1 MLKKIPT
8 LTLNTPLHTGRAR
21 SSEEA
26 PNVLLYLV
34 RGAISIATLGQGWG
48 WVRWGR
54 VFLVLLLLSLLLLQ
68 SCRHD
73 IIVWP
78 SEEEEVGGTRTDSIL
93 GFYLLNEGNMGSNKC
108 TMDYY
113 DYTTGTYIRNIY
125 GNANPS
131 AVKELGDVGNDLRIY
146 GNRMWAVINCS
157 NKIEVMEARTARRVG
172 QVNLANCRYIAFHE
186 GYAYVTSYAGPVQ
199 INPGY
204 EQKGM
209 VVKIDTATL
218 EKVDTCIVGFQP
230 DRLDIANGKIFVA
243 NSGGYMFPN
252 YENTV
257 SVIDLA
263 TFCEEMRIPVAVNLH
278 HLMADSDGQLW
289 VSSRGDYYGNTSAL
303 FCITDPAGTPQV
315 RRITTQD
322 GTDLVVENMT
332 LRGDSLYVIGTEF
345 SYATM
350 QNHTN
355 YGIVNVRTRQVLTTN
370 FITDGTDASIME
382 PYGIAVH
389 PHTGEILI
397 GDARTHVNPGTLFCF
412 SPEGLLLWKVRTGD
426 IPAHFAFLYER

>member
-34 RGAISIATLGQGWG
+34 RGAISIATRGQGWG
-48 WVRWGR
+48 WVRWGW
-54 VFLVLLLLSLLLLQ
+54 VFLLLSLLFLLLQ

-108 TMDYY
+108 TMDFY

-230 DRLDIANGKIFVA
+230 DRLDIAGGKIFVA

-257 SVIDLA
+257 SVVDIG
-263 TFCEEMRIPVAVNLH
+263 TFREEGRIPVAVNLH
-278 HLMADSDGQLW
+278 HLLADSDGQLW

>member
-34 RGAISIATLGQGWG
+34 RGAISIATRGQGWG
-48 WVRWGR
+48 WV
-54 VFLVLLLLSLLLLQ
+54 FLLLFLLLLLLQ

-73 IIVWP
+73 VIVWP
-78 SEEEEVGGTRTDSIL
+78 SEEEEMGDTRQDSIL

-108 TMDYY
+108 TMDFY

-186 GYAYVTSYAGPVQ
+186 SYAYVTSYAGPVQ

-230 DRLDIANGKIFVA
+230 DRLDIAGGKIFVA

-257 SVIDLA
+257 SVVDIG
-263 TFCEEMRIPVAVNLH
+263 TFREEGRIPVAVNLH
-278 HLMADSDGQLW
+278 HLLADSDERLL

>member
-34 RGAISIATLGQGWG
+34 RGAISIATRGQGWG
-48 WVRWGR
+48 WVRWGW
-54 VFLVLLLLSLLLLQ
+54 VFLLLSLLFLLLQ

-108 TMDYY
+108 TMDFY

-230 DRLDIANGKIFVA
+230 DRLDIAGGKIFVA

-257 SVIDLA
+257 SVVDIG
-263 TFCEEMRIPVAVNLH
+263 TFREEGRIPVAVNLH
-278 HLMADSDGQLW
+278 HLLADSDGQLW

-389 PHTGEILI
+389 PRTGEILI

>member
-34 RGAISIATLGQGWG
+34 RGAISIATRGQGWG
-48 WVRWGR
+48 WV
-54 VFLVLLLLSLLLLQ
+54 FLLLFLLLLLLQ

-73 IIVWP
+73 VIVWP
-78 SEEEEVGGTRTDSIL
+78 SEEEEMGDTRQDSIL

-108 TMDYY
+108 TMDFY

-230 DRLDIANGKIFVA
+230 DRLDIAGGKIFVA

-257 SVIDLA
+257 SVVDIG
-263 TFCEEMRIPVAVNLH
+263 TFREEGRIPVAVNLH
-278 HLMADSDGQLW
+278 HLLADSDGQLW

>member
-1 MLKKIPT
+1 MQNQSPT
-8 LTLNTPLHTGRAR
+8 NTLYSPPLG
-21 SSEEA
+21 
-26 PNVLLYLV
+26 
-34 RGAISIATLGQGWG
+34 GAG
-48 WVRWGR
+48 GR
-54 VFLVLLLLSLLLLQ
+54 VFLFFLLLSLLLLLQ

-78 SEEEEVGGTRTDSIL
+78 SEEEGVGDTRTDSIL

-230 DRLDIANGKIFVA
+230 DRLDIVDDKIFVA

-257 SVIDLA
+257 SVVDIG
-263 TFCEEMRIPVAVNLH
+263 TFREEGRIPVAVNLH
-278 HLMADSDGQLW
+278 HLLAAPDGRLW

-315 RRITTQD
+315 QRITTQA

>member
-34 RGAISIATLGQGWG
+34 RGAISIATRGQGWG
-48 WVRWGR
+48 WV
-54 VFLVLLLLSLLLLQ
+54 FLLLFLLLLQ

-73 IIVWP
+73 VIVWP
-78 SEEEEVGGTRTDSIL
+78 SEEEEVGGTRQDSIL

-108 TMDYY
+108 TMDFY

-230 DRLDIANGKIFVA
+230 DRLDIAGGKIFVA

-257 SVIDLA
+257 SVVDIG
-263 TFCEEMRIPVAVNLH
+263 TFREEGRIPVAVNLH
-278 HLMADSDGQLW
+278 HLLADSDGQLW

>member
-34 RGAISIATLGQGWG
+34 RGAISIATRGQGWG
-48 WVRWGR
+48 WV
-54 VFLVLLLLSLLLLQ
+54 FLLLFLLLLQ

-73 IIVWP
+73 VIVWP

-108 TMDYY
+108 TMDFY

-230 DRLDIANGKIFVA
+230 DRLDIAGGKIFVA

-257 SVIDLA
+257 SVVDIG
-263 TFCEEMRIPVAVNLH
+263 TFREEGRIPVAVNLH

>member
-8 LTLNTPLHTGRAR
+8 LTLNTPLHTGR
-21 SSEEA
+21 
-26 PNVLLYLV
+26 
-34 RGAISIATLGQGWG
+34 GWG

-54 VFLVLLLLSLLLLQ
+54 VFLLSLLLLLLQ

-257 SVIDLA
+257 SVVDIG
-263 TFCEEMRIPVAVNLH
+263 TFREEGRIPVAVNLH
-278 HLMADSDGQLW
+278 HLLADSEGQLW

-315 RRITTQD
+315 QRITAQD

>member
-1 MLKKIPT
+1 MFFYC
-8 LTLNTPLHTGRAR
+8 GR
-21 SSEEA
+21 EA
-26 PNVLLYLV
+26 LSFAPGG
-34 RGAISIATLGQGWG
+34 RGGG
-48 WVRWGR
+48 WVRWGG
-54 VFLVLLLLSLLLLQ
+54 VFPFLLSLLLLQ

-108 TMDYY
+108 TMDFY

-230 DRLDIANGKIFVA
+230 DRLDIVNGKIFVA

-257 SVIDLA
+257 SVVDIG
-263 TFCEEMRIPVAVNLH
+263 TFREEGRIPVAVNLH
-278 HLMADSDGQLW
+278 HLLADSEGQLW

-315 RRITTQD
+315 QRITTQD

-355 YGIVNVRTRQVLTTN
+355 YGIVNVRTRQVLTTS

>member
-34 RGAISIATLGQGWG
+34 RGAISIATRGQGWG
-48 WVRWGR
+48 WVRWGW
-54 VFLVLLLLSLLLLQ
+54 VFLLLSLLFLLLQ

-108 TMDYY
+108 TMDFY

-186 GYAYVTSYAGPVQ
+186 SYAYVTSYAGPVQ

-230 DRLDIANGKIFVA
+230 DRLDIAGGKIFVA

-257 SVIDLA
+257 SVVDIG
-263 TFCEEMRIPVAVNLH
+263 TFREEGRIPVAVNLH

-315 RRITTQD
+315 RSITTQA

-332 LRGDSLYVIGTEF
+332 LCGDSLYVIGTEF

>member
-34 RGAISIATLGQGWG
+34 RGAISIATRGQGWG
-48 WVRWGR
+48 WV
-54 VFLVLLLLSLLLLQ
+54 FLLLFLLLLLLLQ

-73 IIVWP
+73 VIVWP
-78 SEEEEVGGTRTDSIL
+78 SEEEEMGDTRQDSIL

-108 TMDYY
+108 TMDFY

-186 GYAYVTSYAGPVQ
+186 SYAYVTSYAGPVQ

-230 DRLDIANGKIFVA
+230 DRLDIAGGKIFVA

-257 SVIDLA
+257 SVVDIG
-263 TFCEEMRIPVAVNLH
+263 TFREEGRIPVAVNLH
-278 HLMADSDGQLW
+278 HLLADSDGQLW

>member
-8 LTLNTPLHTGRAR
+8 LTLNTPLHTGR
-21 SSEEA
+21 
-26 PNVLLYLV
+26 
-34 RGAISIATLGQGWG
+34 GWG
-48 WVRWGR
+48 WVRWGW
-54 VFLVLLLLSLLLLQ
+54 VFFLLLSLLLLQ

-78 SEEEEVGGTRTDSIL
+78 SEEEEVGGTRQDSIL

-263 TFCEEMRIPVAVNLH
+263 TFREEMRIPVAVNLH
-278 HLMADSDGQLW
+278 HLLADSDGRLW

-315 RRITTQD
+315 QRITTQD

-355 YGIVNVRTRQVLTTN
+355 YGIVNVRTRQVLTAN

>member
-8 LTLNTPLHTGRAR
+8 LTLNIPLHTGR
-21 SSEEA
+21 
-26 PNVLLYLV
+26 
-34 RGAISIATLGQGWG
+34 GWG

-54 VFLVLLLLSLLLLQ
+54 VFLLLSLLLLQ

-73 IIVWP
+73 VIVWP
-78 SEEEEVGGTRTDSIL
+78 SEEEEVGDTRQDSIL

-257 SVIDLA
+257 SVVDIG
-263 TFCEEMRIPVAVNLH
+263 TFREEGRIPVAVNLH
-278 HLMADSDGQLW
+278 HLLADSDGQLW

-315 RRITTQD
+315 QRITAQD

>member
-34 RGAISIATLGQGWG
+34 RGAISIATRGQGWG
-48 WVRWGR
+48 WV
-54 VFLVLLLLSLLLLQ
+54 FLLLFLLLLLQ

-73 IIVWP
+73 VIVWP
-78 SEEEEVGGTRTDSIL
+78 SEEEEMGDTRQDSIL

-108 TMDYY
+108 TMDFY

-186 GYAYVTSYAGPVQ
+186 SYAYVTSYAGPVQ

-230 DRLDIANGKIFVA
+230 DRLDIAGGKIFVA

-257 SVIDLA
+257 SVVDIG
-263 TFCEEMRIPVAVNLH
+263 TFREEGRIPVAVNLH
-278 HLMADSDGQLW
+278 HLLADSDGQLW

>member
-34 RGAISIATLGQGWG
+34 RGAISIATRGQGWG
-48 WVRWGR
+48 WVRWGW
-54 VFLVLLLLSLLLLQ
+54 VFPFLLFLLLLQ

-108 TMDYY
+108 TMDFY

-186 GYAYVTSYAGPVQ
+186 SYAYVTSYAGPVQ

-230 DRLDIANGKIFVA
+230 DRLDIAGGKIFVA

-257 SVIDLA
+257 SVVDIG
-263 TFCEEMRIPVAVNLH
+263 TFREEGRIPVAVNLH
-278 HLMADSDGQLW
+278 HLLADSDGQLW

>member
-1 MLKKIPT
+1 MLKKKPT

-34 RGAISIATLGQGWG
+34 GGAISIATRGQGWG
-48 WVRWGR
+48 WVRWGW
-54 VFLVLLLLSLLLLQ
+54 VFLLLSLLFLLLQ

-78 SEEEEVGGTRTDSIL
+78 SEEEEVGDTRTDSIL

-199 INPGY
+199 INPDY

-257 SVIDLA
+257 SVVDIG
-263 TFCEEMRIPVAVNLH
+263 TFREEGCIPVAVNLH
-278 HLMADSDGQLW
+278 HLLADSDGQLW

-315 RRITTQD
+315 RRITTQA

-397 GDARTHVNPGTLFCF
+397 GDARIHVNPGTLFCF

>member
-34 RGAISIATLGQGWG
+34 RGAISIATRGQGWG
-48 WVRWGR
+48 WVRWGW
-54 VFLVLLLLSLLLLQ
+54 VFLLLSLLFLLLQ

-108 TMDYY
+108 TMDFY

-186 GYAYVTSYAGPVQ
+186 SYAYVTSYAGPVH

-230 DRLDIANGKIFVA
+230 DRLDIAGGKIFVA

-257 SVIDLA
+257 SVVDIG
-263 TFCEEMRIPVAVNLH
+263 TFREEGRIPVAVNLH
-278 HLMADSDGQLW
+278 HLLADSDGQLW

>member
-34 RGAISIATLGQGWG
+34 RGAISIATRGQGWG
-48 WVRWGR
+48 WVRWGW
-54 VFLVLLLLSLLLLQ
+54 VFLLLFRLLPQ

-73 IIVWP
+73 VIVWP

-218 EKVDTCIVGFQP
+218 EKMDTCIVGFQP
-230 DRLDIANGKIFVA
+230 DRLDIAGGKIFVA

-257 SVIDLA
+257 SVVDIG
-263 TFCEEMRIPVAVNLH
+263 TFREEGRIPVAVNLH
-278 HLMADSDGQLW
+278 HLLADSDGQLW

>member
-34 RGAISIATLGQGWG
+34 RGAISIATRGQGWG
-48 WVRWGR
+48 WV
-54 VFLVLLLLSLLLLQ
+54 FLLLFLLLLQ

-73 IIVWP
+73 VIVWP
-78 SEEEEVGGTRTDSIL
+78 SEEEEMGDTRQDSIL

-108 TMDYY
+108 TMDFY

-230 DRLDIANGKIFVA
+230 DRLDIAGGKIFVA

-257 SVIDLA
+257 SVVDIG
-263 TFCEEMRIPVAVNLH
+263 TFREEGRIPVAVNLH

-315 RRITTQD
+315 QRITTQA

>member
-1 MLKKIPT
+1 MRRKISASI
-8 LTLNTPLHTGRAR
+8 LTTTLHTGRAR

-34 RGAISIATLGQGWG
+34 RGAISIATRGLGWG
-48 WVRWGR
+48 WV
-54 VFLVLLLLSLLLLQ
+54 FLLSLLLLLQ

-78 SEEEEVGGTRTDSIL
+78 SEEEEVGDTRTDSIL

-108 TMDYY
+108 TMDFY
-113 DYTTGTYIRNIY
+113 DYATGTYTRNVY
-125 GNANPS
+125 GNANPTV
-131 AVKELGDVGNDLRIY
+131 VKELGDVGNDLRIY
-146 GNRMWAVINCS
+146 GSRMWAVINCS

-186 GYAYVTSYAGPVQ
+186 GYAYVSSYAGPVQ

-204 EQKGM
+204 EQKGI

-230 DRLDIANGKIFVA
+230 DRLDISGGKIYVA

-257 SVIDLA
+257 SVIDIA
-263 TFCEEMRIPVAVNLH
+263 TFREEKRIPVAVNLH
-278 HLMADSDGQLW
+278 HLIADARGQVW

-303 FCITDPAGTPQV
+303 YCISDPAGEARVSRVTAP
-315 RRITTQD
+315 D
-322 GTDLVVENMT
+322 GTNLVVKNMT
-332 LRGDSLYVIGTEF
+332 LCGDSLYVIGTEF
-345 SYATM
+345 SYTTM
-350 QNHTN
+350 QNQTN
-355 YGIVNVRTRQVLTTN
+355 YGIINTRTRQVLTTN
-370 FITDGTDASIME
+370 FITDGTEASIVE

-389 PHTGEILI
+389 PHTCEILI
-397 GDARTHVNPGTLFCF
+397 GDARSHVNPGTLFCF

-426 IPAHFAFLYER
+426 IPAHFAFLWE

>member
-34 RGAISIATLGQGWG
+34 RGAITVATRGQGWG
-48 WVRWGR
+48 WV
-54 VFLVLLLLSLLLLQ
+54 FLLLFLLLLLLQ

-73 IIVWP
+73 VIVWP
-78 SEEEEVGGTRTDSIL
+78 SEEEEVGGTRTVSIL

-108 TMDYY
+108 TMDFY

-186 GYAYVTSYAGPVQ
+186 SYAYVTSYAGPVQ

-230 DRLDIANGKIFVA
+230 ARLDIAGGKIFVA

-257 SVIDLA
+257 SVVDIG
-263 TFCEEMRIPVAVNLH
+263 TFREEGRIPVAVNLH
-278 HLMADSDGQLW
+278 HLLADSDGQLW

>member
-1 MLKKIPT
+1 MPKKIPASI
-8 LTLNTPLHTGRAR
+8 LTTPLHTGRAR

-26 PNVLLYLV
+26 SNVLLYLV
-34 RGAISIATLGQGWG
+34 RGAIPIVTRGLG
-48 WVRWGR
+48 WGR
-54 VFLVLLLLSLLLLQ
+54 VLLLLLSLLLH

-78 SEEEEVGGTRTDSIL
+78 SEEEEVGETRQDSIL

-108 TMDYY
+108 TMDFY
-113 DYTTGTYIRNIY
+113 DYATGTYTRNVY
-125 GNANPS
+125 GNANPTV
-131 AVKELGDVGNDLRIY
+131 VKELGDVGNDLRIY
-146 GNRMWAVINCS
+146 GSRMWAVINCS

-186 GYAYVTSYAGPVQ
+186 GYAYVSSYAGPVQ

-204 EQKGM
+204 EQKGI

-230 DRLDIANGKIFVA
+230 DRLDITGGKIYVA

-263 TFCEEMRIPVAVNLH
+263 TFREEKRIPVAVNLH
-278 HLMADSDGQLW
+278 HLVADARGQVW

-303 FCITDPAGTPQV
+303 FCITDPAGEAHV
-315 RRITTQD
+315 RRVAASD

-332 LRGDSLYVIGTEF
+332 LCGDSLYLIGKEF
-345 SYATM
+345 SFTEMKDVENYA
-350 QNHTN
+350 
-355 YGIVNVRTRQVLTTN
+355 IVDTRTHEVLTTS
-370 FITDGTDASIME
+370 FITDGTEASIQE

-389 PHTGEILI
+389 PHTREILI
-397 GDARTHVNPGTLFCF
+397 GDARSHVNPGTLFCF
-412 SPEGLLLWKVRTGD
+412 SPDGLLLWKVRTGD
-426 IPAHFAFLYER
+426 IPAHFAFLR

>member
-1 MLKKIPT
+1 MQNQSPT
-8 LTLNTPLHTGRAR
+8 NTLYSPPLW
-21 SSEEA
+21 
-26 PNVLLYLV
+26 
-34 RGAISIATLGQGWG
+34 RG
-48 WVRWGR
+48 WGR
-54 VFLVLLLLSLLLLQ
+54 VFLLLSLLSLLLLQ

-78 SEEEEVGGTRTDSIL
+78 SEEEEVGGTRQDSIL

-108 TMDYY
+108 TMDFY

-257 SVIDLA
+257 SVVDIG
-263 TFCEEMRIPVAVNLH
+263 TFREEGRIPVAVNLH
-278 HLMADSDGQLW
+278 HLLADSDGRLW

-303 FCITDPAGTPQV
+303 FCITDPVGTPQV
-315 RRITTQD
+315 QRITAQA
-322 GTDLVVENMT
+322 GTDLVVENLT

-426 IPAHFAFLYER
+426 IPAHFAFLVGTPADPSPYPPTRGGSI

>member
-1 MLKKIPT
+1 MQNQSPT
-8 LTLNTPLHTGRAR
+8 NTLYSPPLG
-21 SSEEA
+21 
-26 PNVLLYLV
+26 
-34 RGAISIATLGQGWG
+34 GAG
-48 WVRWGR
+48 GR
-54 VFLVLLLLSLLLLQ
+54 VFLLLLSLLLLQ

-108 TMDYY
+108 TMDFY

-230 DRLDIANGKIFVA
+230 DRLDIAGGKIFVA

-257 SVIDLA
+257 SVVDIG
-263 TFCEEMRIPVAVNLH
+263 TFREEGRIPVAVNLH
-278 HLMADSDGQLW
+278 HLLADSDGQLW

-315 RRITTQD
+315 QRITAQD
-322 GTDLVVENMT
+322 GTDIVVENMT

-355 YGIVNVRTRQVLTTN
+355 YGIVNVRTRQVLTAN

-412 SPEGLLLWKVRTGD
+412 SPEGLLLWKVRAGD
-426 IPAHFAFLYER
+426 IPAHFAFLVGAPADPSPTLPQGEGVYSTGDGDFVKG

>member
-34 RGAISIATLGQGWG
+34 RGAISIATRGQGWG
-48 WVRWGR
+48 WVRWGW
-54 VFLVLLLLSLLLLQ
+54 VFLLLSLLFLLLQ

-108 TMDYY
+108 TMDFY

-230 DRLDIANGKIFVA
+230 DRLDIAGGKIFVA

-257 SVIDLA
+257 SVVDIG
-263 TFCEEMRIPVAVNLH
+263 TFREEGRIPVAVNLH
-278 HLMADSDGQLW
+278 HLLADSDGQLW

-370 FITDGTDASIME
+370 FITDGTDVSIME

>member
-1 MLKKIPT
+1 M
-8 LTLNTPLHTGRAR
+8 
-21 SSEEA
+21 
-26 PNVLLYLV
+26 
-34 RGAISIATLGQGWG
+34 
-48 WVRWGR
+48 
-54 VFLVLLLLSLLLLQ
+54 
-68 SCRHD
+68 
-73 IIVWP
+73 IVWP

-108 TMDYY
+108 TMDFY

-186 GYAYVTSYAGPVQ
+186 SYAYVTSYAGPVQ

-230 DRLDIANGKIFVA
+230 DRLDIAGGKIFVA

-257 SVIDLA
+257 SVVDIG
-263 TFCEEMRIPVAVNLH
+263 TFREEGRIPVAVNLH
-278 HLMADSDGQLW
+278 HLLADSDGQLW

>member
-8 LTLNTPLHTGRAR
+8 LTLNTPLHTGR
-21 SSEEA
+21 
-26 PNVLLYLV
+26 
-34 RGAISIATLGQGWG
+34 GWG
-48 WVRWGR
+48 WAPWGR
-54 VFLVLLLLSLLLLQ
+54 VFPFLLSLLLLQ

-73 IIVWP
+73 VIVWP
-78 SEEEEVGGTRTDSIL
+78 SEEEEVGDTRTDCIL

-230 DRLDIANGKIFVA
+230 DRLDIVDGKIFVA

-278 HLMADSDGQLW
+278 HLLADSDGRLW

-315 RRITTQD
+315 QRITTQD

-355 YGIVNVRTRQVLTTN
+355 YGIVNVRTRQVLTAN

>member
-34 RGAISIATLGQGWG
+34 RGAISIATRGQGWG
-48 WVRWGR
+48 WV
-54 VFLVLLLLSLLLLQ
+54 FLLLFLLLLLLQ

-73 IIVWP
+73 VIVWP
-78 SEEEEVGGTRTDSIL
+78 SEEEEMGDTRQDSIL

-108 TMDYY
+108 TMDFY

-186 GYAYVTSYAGPVQ
+186 SYAYVTSYAGPVQ

-230 DRLDIANGKIFVA
+230 DRLDIAGGKIFVA

-257 SVIDLA
+257 SVVDIG
-263 TFCEEMRIPVAVNLH
+263 TFREEGRIPVAVNLH
-278 HLMADSDGQLW
+278 HLLADSDGQLW

>member
-34 RGAISIATLGQGWG
+34 RGAISIATRGQGWG
-48 WVRWGR
+48 WV
-54 VFLVLLLLSLLLLQ
+54 FLLLFLLLLQ

-73 IIVWP
+73 VIVWP
-78 SEEEEVGGTRTDSIL
+78 SEEEEVGGTRQDSIL

-230 DRLDIANGKIFVA
+230 DRLDIAGGKIFVA

-257 SVIDLA
+257 SVVDIG
-263 TFCEEMRIPVAVNLH
+263 TFREEGRIPVAVNLH
-278 HLMADSDGQLW
+278 HLLADSDGQLW

>member
-34 RGAISIATLGQGWG
+34 RGAISIATRGQGWG
-48 WVRWGR
+48 WV
-54 VFLVLLLLSLLLLQ
+54 FLLLFLLLLQ

-73 IIVWP
+73 VIVWP
-78 SEEEEVGGTRTDSIL
+78 SEEEEGGGTRQDSIL

-230 DRLDIANGKIFVA
+230 DRLDIAGGKIFVA

-257 SVIDLA
+257 SVVDIG
-263 TFCEEMRIPVAVNLH
+263 TFREEGRIPVAVNLH
-278 HLMADSDGQLW
+278 HLLADSDGQLW

>member
-34 RGAISIATLGQGWG
+34 RGAISIATRGQGWG
-48 WVRWGR
+48 WV
-54 VFLVLLLLSLLLLQ
+54 FLLLFLLLLLQ

-73 IIVWP
+73 VIVWP
-78 SEEEEVGGTRTDSIL
+78 SEEEEVGGTRQDSIL

-186 GYAYVTSYAGPVQ
+186 SYAYVTSYAGPVQ

-230 DRLDIANGKIFVA
+230 DRLDIAGGKIFVA

-257 SVIDLA
+257 SVVDIG
-263 TFCEEMRIPVAVNLH
+263 TFREEGRIPVAVNLH
-278 HLMADSDGQLW
+278 HLLADSDGQLW

>member
-34 RGAISIATLGQGWG
+34 RGAISIATRGQGWG
-48 WVRWGR
+48 WV
-54 VFLVLLLLSLLLLQ
+54 FLLLFLLLLQ

-73 IIVWP
+73 VIVWP

-199 INPGY
+199 INPDY

-257 SVIDLA
+257 SVVDIG
-263 TFCEEMRIPVAVNLH
+263 TFREEGRIPVAVNLH

-315 RRITTQD
+315 RSITTQA

>member
-34 RGAISIATLGQGWG
+34 RGAISIATRGQGWG
-48 WVRWGR
+48 WV
-54 VFLVLLLLSLLLLQ
+54 FLLLFLLLLQ

-73 IIVWP
+73 VIVWP

-230 DRLDIANGKIFVA
+230 DRLDIAGGKIFVA

-257 SVIDLA
+257 SVVDIG
-263 TFCEEMRIPVAVNLH
+263 TFREEGRIPVAVNLH

-289 VSSRGDYYGNTSAL
+289 VSSRGDYYGNTSAI

-355 YGIVNVRTRQVLTTN
+355 YGIVNVRTRQVLTAN

>member
-34 RGAISIATLGQGWG
+34 RGAISIATRGQGWG
-48 WVRWGR
+48 RVRWGW
-54 VFLVLLLLSLLLLQ
+54 VFLLSLLLLLQ

-73 IIVWP
+73 VIVWP

-157 NKIEVMEARTARRVG
+157 NKIEVMEARTASRVG

-199 INPGY
+199 INPDY

-257 SVIDLA
+257 SVVDIG
-263 TFCEEMRIPVAVNLH
+263 TFREEGRIPVAVNLH
-278 HLMADSDGQLW
+278 HLLADSGGQLW

-315 RRITTQD
+315 QRITTQA

>member
-8 LTLNTPLHTGRAR
+8 LTLNTPLHTGR
-21 SSEEA
+21 
-26 PNVLLYLV
+26 
-34 RGAISIATLGQGWG
+34 GWG

-54 VFLVLLLLSLLLLQ
+54 VFLLLLFLLLLQ

-78 SEEEEVGGTRTDSIL
+78 SEEEEVGDTRQDSIL

-157 NKIEVMEARTARRVG
+157 NKIEVMEAHTARRVG

-209 VVKIDTATL
+209 VVKIDIATL

-257 SVIDLA
+257 SVVDIG
-263 TFCEEMRIPVAVNLH
+263 TFREEGRIPVAVNLH
-278 HLMADSDGQLW
+278 HLLADSDGQLW

-315 RRITTQD
+315 QRITAQD

>member
-34 RGAISIATLGQGWG
+34 RGAISIATRGQGWG
-48 WVRWGR
+48 WVRWGW
-54 VFLVLLLLSLLLLQ
+54 VFLLLSLLFLLLQ

-230 DRLDIANGKIFVA
+230 DRLDIAGGKIFVA

-257 SVIDLA
+257 SVVDIG
-263 TFCEEMRIPVAVNLH
+263 TFREEGRIPVAVNLH

-315 RRITTQD
+315 RSITTQA